1 MSANLSINMRTFFP
15 IIAALLLASCSVKQ
29 ADHLTILSTSDTHSQ
44 VEPLPENVSRD
55 ADMGGYARR
64 MGLIARERELDPD
77 LLLFDSGDFSQGTPY
92 FNFYH
97 GRVEVDALNRMGY
110 DAITLGNHEFDNG
123 IDTLAEVLRMAKF
136 AVVVANYDVA
146 GTALEGIVKPYT
158 IIERAGLRIGVF
170 GLGVA
175 GDDLISKKNFEG
187 ISYLDPLETIN
198 RTTDILRN
206 QKHCDVVIC
215 LSHLGSDVPG
225 VTGHEQDYDI
235 NLIPQTHGLD
245 LVLSGHT
252 HHLNDMRIADAD
264 GHEVALLQSGKA
276 ATRVGKTIFRLSA
289 E

>member
-1 MSANLSINMRTFFP
+1 MRN
-15 IIAALLLASCSVKQ
+15 ILLIAAALLFAACSVEK
-29 ADHLTILSTSDTHSQ
+29 ADHLTILSTTDTHSQ
-44 VEPLPENVSRD
+44 IEPLPQNVSRD

-64 MGLIARERELDPD
+64 MGLIAKERQADPD

-97 GRVEVDALNRMGY
+97 GRVEVEALNRMGY

-123 IDTLAEVLRMAKF
+123 IDTLAEVLKMAKF
-136 AVVVANYDVA
+136 AVVVANYDVS

-187 ISYLDPLETIN
+187 IRYLDPLQTIN
-198 RTTDILRN
+198 TTTDLLRN
-206 QKHCDVVIC
+206 RMHCDVVIC

-225 VTGHEQDYDI
+225 VLGHQEEYDI
-235 NLIPQTHGLD
+235 NLIPHTHGLD
-245 LVLSGHT
+245 MILSGHT
-252 HHLNDMRIADAD
+252 HHINDLRIADAD
-264 GHEVALLQSGKA
+264 GHEVILVQSGKA
-276 ATRVGKTIFRLSA
+276 AARVGKTVLHLSA
-289 E
+289 AE

>member
-1 MSANLSINMRTFFP
+1 MRNIFSL
-15 IIAALLLASCSVKQ
+15 AVVLLLVSCSVEK
-29 ADHLTILSTSDTHSQ
+29 ADHLTVLSTSDTHSQ
-44 VEPLPENVSRD
+44 VEPLPANVSRD

-64 MGLIARERELDPD
+64 MGLIAQEREADPN

-97 GRVEVDALNRMGY
+97 GRVEVEALNRMGY

-123 IDTLAEVLRMAKF
+123 IDTLAAVLRMANF
-136 AVVVANYDVA
+136 PVLVANYDVT

-158 IIERAGLRIGVF
+158 VIERAGLRIGVF

-187 ISYLDPLETIN
+187 IRYLEPLEVIN
-198 RTTDILRN
+198 TTTALLRDK
-206 QKHCDVVIC
+206 KHCDVVIC

-225 VTGHEQDYDI
+225 VKGHEDDYDF

-252 HHLNDMRIADAD
+252 HHLNDKRIADAD
-264 GHEVALLQSGKA
+264 GHEVILMQTGKA
-276 ATRVGKTIFRLSA
+276 AARVGKTVLHLASA

>member
-1 MSANLSINMRTFFP
+1 MRN
-15 IIAALLLASCSVKQ
+15 ILLIAAALLLAACSVEK
-29 ADHLTILSTSDTHSQ
+29 ADHLTILSTTDTHSQ
-44 VEPLPENVSRD
+44 IEPLPQNVSRD

-64 MGLIARERELDPD
+64 MGLIAKERQADPD

-97 GRVEVDALNRMGY
+97 GRVEVEALNRMGY

-123 IDTLAEVLRMAKF
+123 IDTLAEVLKMAKF
-136 AVVVANYDVA
+136 AVVVANYDVS

-187 ISYLDPLETIN
+187 IRYLDPLQTIN
-198 RTTDILRN
+198 TTTDLLRN
-206 QKHCDVVIC
+206 RMHCDVVIC

-225 VTGHEQDYDI
+225 VQGHQEEYDI
-235 NLIPQTHGLD
+235 NLIPHTHGLD
-245 LVLSGHT
+245 MILSGHT
-252 HHLNDMRIADAD
+252 HHINDLRIADAD
-264 GHEVALLQSGKA
+264 GHEVILVQSGKA
-276 ATRVGKTIFRLSA
+276 AARVGKTVLHLSA
-289 E
+289 AE